1 MSASL
6 RAVVL
11 LLLTVLLAL
20 LPVLPAQ
27 AAEEKEPSKKDLA
40 EALLKQAENLYAEG
54 AYEECRD
61 FLKNAITR
69 AENDEIYLPGP
80 VLARLYLLEALIA
93 YAFRVEGEEYREE
106 IIELLQRAVATD
118 LNLDIEDPARY
129 PPYILELFRS
139 TRREYMAPYAR
150 LSRRFS
156 VGILGALVIDPTVLS
171 DPSLLQPGLL
181 FSYNLRESLSL
192 VSSLRLPLS
201 LPLWASVRGQIGLA
215 WYPSFRVEK
224 ISTSIVSSYVF
235 SLDDLST
242 FTHSFSLAG
251 AGEYVFRSGFGF
263 AARAEL
269 LRVDL
274 ILGQAESGD
283 LPGYRSISLL
293 GESFLRATFANA
305 SIYFFYT
312 F

>member
-1 MSASL
+1 MRASL
-6 RAVVL
+6 CA
-11 LLLTVLLAL
+11 LLLTLAAL
-20 LPVLPAQ
+20 AA
-27 AAEEKEPSKKDLA
+27 AAEEKALSKSEQAQAVL
-40 EALLKQAENLYAEG
+40 EQAESLYADG
-54 AYEECRD
+54 AYEQCRELLD
-61 FLKNAITR
+61 SSFR
-69 AENDEIYLPGP
+69 QAESGEVYFPGP
-80 VLARLYLLEALIA
+80 VIARMYLLKALIT
-93 YAFRVEGEEYREE
+93 YAFRVEGGEYQAE
-106 IIELLQRAVATD
+106 IASLLKLAVEKD
-118 LNLDIEDPARY
+118 LNLDIEDPAAY
-129 PPYILELFRS
+129 PPFILELFRT
-139 TRREYMAPYAR
+139 TRRDYLAPYSR
-150 LSRRFS
+150 IRRRFS

-181 FSYNLRESLSL
+181 FSYNLGETLSL
-192 VSSLRLPLS
+192 VTSLRLPLS
-201 LPLWASVRGQIGLA
+201 LPIWASVRGQIGLA

-224 ISTSIVSSYVF
+224 LSTSLISSYVF

-242 FTHSFSLAG
+242 YTHSFSLAG

-274 ILGQAESGD
+274 ILGQAETGD

-293 GESFLRATFANA
+293 GESFLRATFANS

>member
-1 MSASL
+1 MRAAL
-6 RAVVL
+6 RTYRL
-11 LLLTVLLAL
+11 LLPILALAL
-20 LPVLPAQ
+20 LPAVPA
-27 AAEEKEPSKKDLA
+27 AAEEKAPSKREQA
-40 EALLKQAENLYAEG
+40 EALLEQAEGLYAEG

-61 FLKNAITR
+61 FLETAIAR
-69 AENDEIYLPGP
+69 AERGEVYLTRP
-80 VLARLYLLEALIA
+80 VLARLYLLEALIV
-93 YAFRVEGEEYREE
+93 YAFRVEGEEYREQ
-106 IIELLQRAVATD
+106 ITDLLHRAVATD

-129 PPYILELFRS
+129 PPSILELFR
-139 TRREYMAPYAR
+139 TTQREYLAPYSR
-150 LSRRFS
+150 ESRRFS

-181 FSYNLRESLSL
+181 FSYNLTEALSV

-224 ISTSIVSSYVF
+224 LSTSLVSSYVF

-242 FTHSFSLAG
+242 YTHSFSLAG

-274 ILGQAESGD
+274 ILGRAESGD

-293 GESFLRATFANA
+293 GESFLRATFANS